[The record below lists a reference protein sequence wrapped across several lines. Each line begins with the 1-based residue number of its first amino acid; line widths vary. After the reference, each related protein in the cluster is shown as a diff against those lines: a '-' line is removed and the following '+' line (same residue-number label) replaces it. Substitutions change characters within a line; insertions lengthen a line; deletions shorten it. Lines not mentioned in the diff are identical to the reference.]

1 MQVYPLMKDCW
12 LPLPAQRKKPQ
23 VIMRDMNQMLYKV
36 RSARSI
42 RQMTLVLRHKVVLEA
57 TNRWLCG
64 RHYIVLEAT
73 AR

>member
-36 RSARSI
+36 RTGSAWSI
-42 RQMTLVLRHKVVLEA
+42 RQMAL
-57 TNRWLCG
+57 
-64 RHYIVLEAT
+64 
-73 AR
+73 

>member
-42 RQMTLVLRHKVVLEA
+42 RQMALYLKYKVIL
-57 TNRWLCG
+57 
-64 RHYIVLEAT
+64 
-73 AR
+73 